1 VAVTDDRTPSARVA
15 AASGILATVAGL
27 GAGHLVAALVAPE
40 SSPAVAVGSRVVDLT
55 PFAVKEWAIGAFGTW
70 DKTVL
75 LGGVLLITLA
85 LGAGVGLL
93 ARRTLASGL
102 VAGGVLVLL
111 ALAAAFVDRARSLAW
126 PVPGLVALVVGALAL
141 RALWGRLTAPV
152 DPHSPVADAQS
163 RRRFVTLAASLG
175 AVGAVGGLLGEWLR
189 RSSVSTP
196 LASGPI
202 ATLPPGTASP
212 FPAGLEAQVPGLSPF
227 VTPASDF
234 YRIDTAIVPPT
245 VDAATWAL
253 TIDGLVDHPF
263 TIGWDEL
270 LALDPVE
277 RAVTLE
283 CVSNDVGG
291 GLIGSARWLGVR
303 TAALLAR
310 AGVRAGADMV
320 LSTSRD
326 GFTVSTPLPALLDD
340 RDALVAYGMNR
351 AVLPRE
357 HGYPVR
363 LITPG
368 LYGYVGATKW
378 LVHMEVTTFRA
389 AQAYWTKQGW
399 SDHGPIKPGSRIE
412 VPRTGARVP
421 AGTLKVGGTAWA
433 HGVGVGGVQ
442 VRVDRGPWQDATLG
456 PDGGLE
462 FWRQWLWT
470 WDAVAGDHELQVR
483 VVDAH
488 GAAQDEKVLAPFP
501 DGATGLHTI
510 NVSVG

>member
-1 VAVTDDRTPSARVA
+1 MGIVAT
-15 AASGILATVAGL
+15 LAGL
-27 GAGHLVAALVAPE
+27 GAGHLAAALVAPE
-40 SSPAVAVGSRVVDLT
+40 ASPIVAVGSRVVDLT
-55 PFAVKEWAIGAFGTW
+55 PFAVKEWAIGAFGTN
-70 DKTVL
+70 DKAVL
-75 LGGVLLITLA
+75 IGGVLVLTLA
-85 LGAGVGLL
+85 LAAGLGLL
-93 ARRTLASGL
+93 ARRALASGL
-102 VAGGVLVLL
+102 VAGGVLASV
-111 ALAAAFVDRARSLAW
+111 ALAAAFVDRGRSFAW
-126 PVPGLVALVVGALAL
+126 PVPALVALAVGALAL

-152 DPHSPVADAQS
+152 DRRSPVGDLTS

-196 LASGPI
+196 LASGPL
-202 ATLPPGTASP
+202 ATLPPGTATP

-227 VTPASDF
+227 VTPASTF

-245 VDAATWAL
+245 VDAATWTL
-253 TIDGLVDHPF
+253 SIEGLVDRPF

-270 LALDPVE
+270 LAMDPIE

-303 TAALLAR
+303 TATLLAR

-326 GFTVSTPLPALLDD
+326 GFTVGTPLSALLDG

-351 AVLPRE
+351 AVLPVE

-368 LYGYVGATKW
+368 LYGFVGATKW
-378 LVHMEVTTFRA
+378 LVKMELTTFRA

-399 SDHGPIKPGSRIE
+399 SERGPIKPGSRIE

-421 AGTLKVGGTAWA
+421 AGTSRVGGTAWA

-456 PDGGLE
+456 PDAGVQ
-462 FWRQWLWT
+462 FWRQWLWS
-470 WDAVAGDHELQVR
+470 WDAAPGDHELQVR
-483 VVDAH
+483 VVDAA
-488 GAAQDEKVLAPFP
+488 GAAQDEKVLPPFP
-501 DGATGLHTI
+501 DGASGLHTI